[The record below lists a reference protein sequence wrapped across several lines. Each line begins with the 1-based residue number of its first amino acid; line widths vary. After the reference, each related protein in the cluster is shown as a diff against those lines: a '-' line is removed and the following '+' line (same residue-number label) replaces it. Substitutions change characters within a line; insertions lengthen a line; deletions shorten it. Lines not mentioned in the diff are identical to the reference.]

1 MARRELFRSEWVGWM
16 GVTELVLGGPGVC
29 AWVSR
34 WFELTG
40 VVLVRVEFVT
50 TEGTEDTEG
59 GEGGGLPWITEHQRG
74 EDVEVGISEW

>member
-1 MARRELFRSEWVGWM
+1 MV
-16 GVTELVLGGPGVC
+16 VTELVLGGPGVR
-29 AWVSR
+29 AWASR
-34 WFELTG
+34 WWELTG
-40 VVLVRVEFVT
+40 VVLGCVGFGT